1 MCIRD
6 RFYARLK
13 ERKCQE
19 MEMKTVIR
27 DLVVYLVYIIII
39 FIISYGNR
47 DPNAFLEKDA
57 LQKSVIHGALNC
69 EILPEDDPSYV
80 PCDHVPKP
88 YIDFMK
94 VCFSI
99 C

>member
-1 MCIRD
+1 M
-6 RFYARLK
+6 
-13 ERKCQE
+13 
-19 MEMKTVIR
+19 
-27 DLVVYLVYIIII
+27 VYLIYIIII

-69 EILPEDDPSYV
+69 EILPEDDPAYI

-94 VCFSI
+94 VRDVNEWWYWVCLLYTSPSPRD
-99 C
+99 